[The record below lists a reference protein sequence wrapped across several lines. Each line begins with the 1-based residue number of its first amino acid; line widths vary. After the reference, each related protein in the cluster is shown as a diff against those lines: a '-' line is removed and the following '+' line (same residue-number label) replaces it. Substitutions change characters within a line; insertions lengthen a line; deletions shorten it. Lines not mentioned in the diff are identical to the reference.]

1 MAIRRH
7 YDRIVS
13 EFGECGKLSAM
24 HSNESHGVLAV
35 PDPPVDKR
43 PTVVILASDLLLC
56 VRMEDVI
63 DRQGGHAVTTDSPAA
78 FVAAV
83 DRHFPVL
90 ALVDLAAPGDWQ
102 AAIERCK
109 LLPNTRQVPI
119 YAFGSYVNTS
129 VLAAARRSGADHVW
143 THSRMIDDLPALVAQ
158 HLRPPL
164 RYPAGWDDVLNEKA
178 RMGLEEFNRG
188 DYFEQHELLEAAWR
202 EETRPIREMYQ
213 GILQVG
219 VAFLQIQRANWA
231 GAIKMFRRGLPRL
244 RALPDICQG
253 VHIAEFYSAAST
265 IHAEITALGPQNLSD
280 FDQRRFPS
288 IEISG
293 SAEQS

>member
-1 MAIRRH
+1 MAIQRH
-7 YDRIVS
+7 DDRIVS
-13 EFGECGKLSAM
+13 EIGACGKLSTM
-24 HSNESHGVLAV
+24 NSNQSRGVLAV
-35 PDPPVDKR
+35 SSPPTGNR

-63 DRQGGHAVTTDSPAA
+63 DRQGGHAVTTDSAGA
-78 FVAAV
+78 FAAAV

-90 ALVDLAAPGDWQ
+90 ALVDLATPGDWQ

-109 LLPNTRQVPI
+109 LLPHTRQVPI
-119 YAFGSYVNTS
+119 YAFGSHVDTAA
-129 VLAAARRSGADHVW
+129 LTAARRAGADHAW
-143 THSRMIDDLPALVAQ
+143 ANSRMIDDLPALVAQ
-158 HLRPPL
+158 HLNPPL
-164 RYPAGWDDVLNEKA
+164 RYLAGWDDVLNEKA

-188 DYFEQHELLEAAWR
+188 DYFEQHELLEAAWL

-253 VHIAEFYSAAST
+253 VHIAAFHSAASA
-265 IHAEITALGPQNLSD
+265 IHDEITALGPQNLSD
-280 FDQRRFPS
+280 FDQRRFPT
-288 IEISG
+288 IEISC
-293 SAEQS
+293 SVDQS